1 MVIATNT
8 HNHNENNQYD
18 ETDQLFF
25 TFAITVLWVD
35 CHGNHKHKLDALK
48 VMAPRL
54 VDIEDYDKIIKQ
66 FSFSLNREK
75 AMKILMKR

>member
-1 MVIATNT
+1 MKTTNT
-8 HNHNENNQYD
+8 MKP
-18 ETDQLFF
+18 TKLFF

-54 VDIEDYDKIIKQ
+54 VDVEDYDKIIK
-66 FSFSLNREK
+66 
-75 AMKILMKR
+75 

>member
-1 MVIATNT
+1 MKTTNT
-8 HNHNENNQYD
+8 MKP
-18 ETDQLFF
+18 TKLFF

-54 VDIEDYDKIIKQ
+54 VDVEDYDKIIKQ
-66 FSFSLNREK
+66 FSFSSNREK
-75 AMKILMKR
+75 AMNILMKR

>member
-18 ETDQLFF
+18 ETDQ
-25 TFAITVLWVD
+25 TVLYV
-35 CHGNHKHKLDALK
+35 CYNGAMGGLPRELQTQTGCTQGNG
-48 VMAPRL
+48 PRL
-54 VDIEDYDKIIKQ
+54 VDVEDYDKIIKQ
-66 FSFSLNREK
+66 FSFSSKKEK